1 VTTLHLRFFRQI
13 DGLNR
18 VLGESVPVHRPRIG
32 HRNWPVLLPRQILR
46 PDGGGLAEREKER
59 RTHGKSIKL
68 LTGAG
73 LLMEG
78 TEIIETIARKMLT
91 LDYTP
96 GCSFLERRQADANWH
111 HCKKDWAQH

>member
-1 VTTLHLRFFRQI
+1 
-13 DGLNR
+13 
-18 VLGESVPVHRPRIG
+18 
-32 HRNWPVLLPRQILR
+32 
-46 PDGGGLAEREKER
+46 
-59 RTHGKSIKL
+59 
-68 LTGAG
+68 
-73 LLMEG
+73 MEG